1 MTMATT
7 PHLPATVDAAG
18 LARIPEPYREAYIDY
33 DDAGQ
38 RYEKNDRIVAYVTSQ
53 LTEIE
58 RLSAD
63 IAATKATSDAEIA
76 RLRKERDDD
85 DINGSLH
92 AALARRGVNPKL
104 VNAAAALLRNT
115 VLFEVEDND
124 YGEGRT
130 VVGRTRENFLVSA
143 DGAVESF
150 LLSDEGAPFAPASD
164 KTGDSYF
171 TSMIAEM
178 KRRR

>member
-7 PHLPATVDAAG
+7 PHLPATVDASG

-76 RLRKERDDD
+76 RLRKGICCKLFGNSVRRTPPARS
-85 DINGSLH
+85 GGARCSK
-92 AALARRGVNPKL
+92 AAISIAR
-104 VNAAAALLRNT
+104 
-115 VLFEVEDND
+115 
-124 YGEGRT
+124 
-130 VVGRTRENFLVSA
+130 
-143 DGAVESF
+143 
-150 LLSDEGAPFAPASD
+150 
-164 KTGDSYF
+164 
-171 TSMIAEM
+171 
-178 KRRR
+178 